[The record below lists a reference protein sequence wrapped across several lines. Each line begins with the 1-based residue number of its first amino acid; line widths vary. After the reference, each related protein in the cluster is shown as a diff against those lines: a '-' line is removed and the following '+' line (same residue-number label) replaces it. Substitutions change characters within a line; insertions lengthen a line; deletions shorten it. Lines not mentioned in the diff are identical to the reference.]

1 MSRVDEARRRAAEA
15 AARSGATELPRDLA
29 PVVGVDPAEFDGEAY
44 PVEMPDRR
52 WQRRDESEAAGSG
65 TIALAAR
72 GARAADGSRVDHEEP
87 APIPAPTPAP
97 FSSLFD
103 RLDGRLAAKIVV
115 DQKMLPASREQYRRL
130 AATLHHQQAATGLK
144 VVMIASA
151 VMGEG
156 KTLTAANLA
165 LTLSES
171 YQRTVLLIDADLRR
185 PSLNTVFGM
194 NGAPGLAEGLTSRQE
209 QKLVLHQ
216 ISSWLSILP
225 AGKPSSDPMAG
236 LTSGRMRRVIDE
248 ARASFD
254 WVIVDTPPVGL
265 LTDANLLAAMV
276 DGAVLVVHAG
286 STPYDLVKRAVE
298 AIGTDRMLGVV
309 LNRAEA
315 RAQPYGYGY
324 DYYSGY
330 GAPVHPFEADVPQ

>member
-15 AARSGATELPRDLA
+15 TARSSATELPKDLA
-29 PVVGVDPAEFDGEAY
+29 PVVGVDPAEFAGEAY

-52 WQRRDESEAAGSG
+52 RPRREESEVANAGP
-65 TIALAAR
+65 IALAPR
-72 GARAADGSRVDHEEP
+72 GSRAAAGGSRVDHEE
-87 APIPAPTPAP
+87 AAPTPASA
-97 FSSLFD
+97 SSLFD
-103 RLDGRLAAKIVV
+103 RVDSRLAAKIVV
-115 DQKMLPASREQYRRL
+115 DQKMMPASREQYRRL
-130 AATLHHQQAATGLK
+130 AATLHHHQAATGLK

-185 PSLNTVFGM
+185 PSLNTVFRM

-209 QKLVLHQ
+209 KKLVLHEV
-216 ISSWLSILP
+216 SSWLSMLP
-225 AGKPSSDPMAG
+225 AGRPSSDPMAG

-248 ARASFD
+248 ARTLFD
-254 WVIVDTPPVGL
+254 WIIVDTPPIGL

-298 AIGTDRMLGVV
+298 AIGTDRLLGVV

-315 RAQPYGYGY
+315 RAHSYGYGY
-324 DYYSGY
+324 DYYGTSDGP
-330 GAPVHPFEADVPQ
+330 GSAPKAEE